1 MQDPNLPEHLQ
12 FLANGGEMADIILN
26 KDWSQTSLGPIETW
40 DPSLRTTLGIILH
53 SAFPMFVFWGEDMIC
68 FYNDA
73 YRPSLG
79 VDGKHPAIGEKGKDV
94 WPDAW
99 DIIGPLI
106 EQVITTTQPVYFQD
120 KLVSFY
126 RNGRMEDVYWT
137 FCYSA
142 LFDQT
147 GRVNG
152 VFVTCTETT
161 ETVLARRELDQR
173 QRRLRSVISQV
184 PVAIAIFRGSEFVT
198 EIANAKAL
206 DIWNKEE
213 DEVLNKP
220 ILEVLPDLNR
230 QGFKAI
236 LNDVYETG
244 STFKSAENR
253 VTVEIDGVKEEIFV
267 NFSYEPLY
275 NSNDEI
281 DGIMA
286 VGVEVTDQV
295 MSRKTTEESERKFR
309 LLADSMPQYIWTAD
323 TEGNL
328 NYFNQ
333 SVFDYSGLSPEQVA
347 SGGWLQIVHPD
358 DREENIRIWTEAIS
372 TGKDFLFEHRFLRHD
387 GTYRWQLSRAKPQR
401 DEANN
406 IRMWVGTSTD
416 IQEQKDFRDELERQV
431 AERTAELQRL
441 NESLKKSEERYHLMV
456 EEVQDYA
463 ILYLN
468 REGIVENWNSGA
480 EKIKGYKASEIVG
493 KSFSTFYTTEDR
505 KRGLPMILLNMAMQ
519 QGKAKQEG
527 WRVKKGGTRFWAS
540 VVITAVHN
548 DKRELIGFSKVTHDL
563 TEKKEAAD
571 ALEVNRMELEEKN
584 IELQKMNK
592 ELQSFAYISSHDL
605 QEPLRKIQTFASR
618 ILEKE
623 RSNLSES
630 GKELFVRMQRSAEQM
645 QALINDLLA
654 YSRTNTAEHVY
665 QKVSLKNVINRIKED
680 FQEELEEK
688 QANIVL
694 INPLEV
700 EVIDFQ
706 FQQMFFNLIS
716 NSIKFSR
723 PEVPLKI
730 TIFTELVPGES
741 VPSKHIPPDREYWH
755 LSISDNGIGFEQ
767 EYEERIFGL
776 FQRLHGKSE
785 YKGTGI
791 GLAIVKKIAENHGG
805 FITAKGEVN
814 KGATFDIYFP
824 VERG

>member
-1 MQDPNLPEHLQ
+1 
-12 FLANGGEMADIILN
+12 
-26 KDWSQTSLGPIETW
+26 
-40 DPSLRTTLGIILH
+40 
-53 SAFPMFVFWGEDMIC
+53 
-68 FYNDA
+68 
-73 YRPSLG
+73 
-79 VDGKHPAIGEKGKDV
+79 
-94 WPDAW
+94 
-99 DIIGPLI
+99 
-106 EQVITTTQPVYFQD
+106 
-120 KLVSFY
+120 
-126 RNGRMEDVYWT
+126 
-137 FCYSA
+137 
-142 LFDQT
+142 
-147 GRVNG
+147 
-152 VFVTCTETT
+152 
-161 ETVLARRELDQR
+161 
-173 QRRLRSVISQV
+173 
-184 PVAIAIFRGSEFVT
+184 
-198 EIANAKAL
+198 
-206 DIWNKEE
+206 
-213 DEVLNKP
+213 
-220 ILEVLPDLNR
+220 
-230 QGFKAI
+230 
-236 LNDVYETG
+236 
-244 STFKSAENR
+244 
-253 VTVEIDGVKEEIFV
+253 
-267 NFSYEPLY
+267 
-275 NSNDEI
+275 
-281 DGIMA
+281 
-286 VGVEVTDQV
+286 
-295 MSRKTTEESERKFR
+295 
-309 LLADSMPQYIWTAD
+309 
-323 TEGNL
+323 
-328 NYFNQ
+328 
-333 SVFDYSGLSPEQVA
+333 
-347 SGGWLQIVHPD
+347 
-358 DREENIRIWTEAIS
+358 
-372 TGKDFLFEHRFLRHD
+372 
-387 GTYRWQLSRAKPQR
+387 
-401 DEANN
+401 
-406 IRMWVGTSTD
+406 
-416 IQEQKDFRDELERQV
+416 
-431 AERTAELQRL
+431 
-441 NESLKKSEERYHLMV
+441 
-456 EEVQDYA
+456 
-463 ILYLN
+463 
-468 REGIVENWNSGA
+468 
-480 EKIKGYKASEIVG
+480 
-493 KSFSTFYTTEDR
+493 
-505 KRGLPMILLNMAMQ
+505 MILLNMAMQ

-527 WRVKKGGTRFWAS
+527 WRVKKDGTRFWAS